1 VKTRLVRV
9 GLAGALLVAVSAPLA
24 QQASAMVCD
33 DLTFAVCLT
42 LGTACNVIDKEKVY
56 DLSCALG

>member
-1 VKTRLVRV
+1 
-9 GLAGALLVAVSAPLA
+9 
-24 QQASAMVCD
+24 MVCD